1 MSSDDGSA
9 TRATSECLTVC
20 EDAVRRMSFDAGEV
34 RALSGST
41 TTPPR
46 TSEDDGTR
54 RSKSPRPPVAPKR
67 ATPLAGLSSALTT
80 MLEAVSPKA
89 GDDEDEVGRAMF
101 GSGASGHARKRS
113 SDASFESTTTSEG
126 EGISALPSPGFVAAR
141 GLGGKS
147 ASLAS
152 FLPASSLSP
161 PTVHRFTSALIV
173 DETSPQ
179 ARSNF
184 AVTPGSA
191 ENTETSTRSRRSK
204 PVRARRRSAAPQP
217 STPAVF
223 RKHSA
228 SSRISS

>member
-1 MSSDDGSA
+1 MRFAKSTPAARSGVAPVGIALRIASFMSSDDGSA

-89 GDDEDEVGRAMF
+89 GDDEDEVGRAGVGESARYHRQ
-101 GSGASGHARKRS
+101 GSLQL
-113 SDASFESTTTSEG
+113 EG
-126 EGISALPSPGFVAAR
+126 EGGSRRRWLRFYRRPR
-141 GLGGKS
+141 CR
-147 ASLAS
+147 
-152 FLPASSLSP
+152 
-161 PTVHRFTSALIV
+161 HRPCIGSR
-173 DETSPQ
+173 
-179 ARSNF
+179 ARS
-184 AVTPGSA
+184 
-191 ENTETSTRSRRSK
+191 
-204 PVRARRRSAAPQP
+204 
-217 STPAVF
+217 
-223 RKHSA
+223 
-228 SSRISS
+228 